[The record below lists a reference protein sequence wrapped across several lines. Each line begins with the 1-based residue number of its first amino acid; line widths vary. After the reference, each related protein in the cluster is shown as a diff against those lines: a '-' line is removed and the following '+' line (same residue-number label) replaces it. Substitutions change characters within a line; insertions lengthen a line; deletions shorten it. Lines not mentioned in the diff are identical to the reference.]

1 MVETAGLQDRST
13 PLSTCM
19 GLRPKSS
26 QRTRT
31 QSLEASVE
39 WSFRGRPILVATSWL
54 PHQLWFTPNNSR
66 ENTAGLTEAVAVHL
80 PRPLRGSPRIGHQLL
95 TCSHGDEH
103 VPLLQGLRG
112 PQPAVRKRHGKTT
125 WKPNLFVFYMTLV
138 L

>member
-1 MVETAGLQDRST
+1 MVETARLQDRST

-80 PRPLRGSPRIGHQLL
+80 PRPLRGSPRIGHINYLL
-95 TCSHGDEH
+95 VAMETNMFLCFRDYGAHNLPSEKDM
-103 VPLLQGLRG
+103 
-112 PQPAVRKRHGKTT
+112 AKRHGSRTS
-125 WKPNLFVFYMTLV
+125 LSFI
-138 L
+138 